1 MFTLTKN
8 DTAKD
13 EACSTANEVG
23 HKLREFVDHASHE
36 ARDALATTEKQIRE
50 HPMKA
55 SAIAAGVGFLLGV
68 LLRRR

>member
-13 EACSTANEVG
+13 DACCTANEAGRKV
-23 HKLREFVDHASHE
+23 RELVDHASHE

-50 HPMKA
+50 HPLRA
-55 SAIAAGVGFLLGV
+55 GVIAAGVGFLLGA
-68 LLRRR
+68 LFRRR